1 MASFNT
7 TKAFAGSMLIEYD
20 PHWFGSAVFESAIV
34 AGVYFYAIVR
44 LDGVA
49 FRPLGVQ
56 SRAITVNGRSIVVP
70 LTLAVAVRTA
80 LIVPA

>member
-1 MASFNT
+1 
-7 TKAFAGSMLIEYD
+7 L
-20 PHWFGSAVFESAIV
+20 ESSIV

-70 LTLAVAVRTA
+70 LTLAVAVRKT
-80 LIVPA
+80 LIVPAYVRSDPKRAIFVPSI